1 MTAMPFRHR
10 HALRAAALAVALA
23 AVSAC
28 TGTNAVSQGV
38 DGGTGFQAG
47 DDSLTWLPPGHR
59 PRPDAV
65 SGTLLDGTH
74 FDLAGWRGHVVVV
87 NFWGSWCTPCRDEA
101 DALEQVYRDYRARGV
116 EFVGVDTR
124 NDDVPSALSFI
135 RKYHVTYPSLSDPS
149 NVLALR
155 FPGVPPSAIPTTLIL
170 DRQGRIAARHS
181 GSILFTQL
189 RDVVARALAEKT

>member
-1 MTAMPFRHR
+1 MVAMPFRQR

-28 TGTNAVSQGV
+28 TGTNAVSQSV
-38 DGGTGFQAG
+38 DGGAGFQAG
-47 DDSLTWLPPGHR
+47 DDSLTWLPPGQR

-65 SGTLLDGTH
+65 SGQLLDGTH

-87 NFWGSWCTPCRDEA
+87 NFWGSWCSPCRDEA
-101 DALEQVYRDYRARGV
+101 DALEQVYRDFRARGV
-116 EFVGVDTR
+116 EFLGVDTR
-124 NDDVPSALSFI
+124 NDDIPSALSFM
-135 RKYHVTYPSLSDPS
+135 RKHHVTYPSLSDPS

-155 FPGVPPSAIPTTLIL
+155 FPDVPPSAIPTTLIL
-170 DRQGRIAARHS
+170 DRQGRIAGRHS